1 LKKIDF
7 FPQNIGTMSM
17 LLSTTSLIRP
27 AAPQWLEDTCQ
38 RLVENDSSLK
48 TVDLSHPRIND
59 VFAKIFAEAL
69 DENNTVTALI
79 LSCYNI
85 VDDGTYAIASVVGQ
99 KKSIQK
105 LQLRDLRNP
114 REVITFFQ
122 SLLQNT
128 TIEEL
133 SLRHCQICPQ
143 GAQAIAKLLKV
154 HPRLQE
160 VRLVDSQ
167 LIGDS
172 LGPICQGLKMNRS
185 IQRLYLVNNEIRADQ
200 AGHLADLLQGSS
212 CLRELYLCEN
222 ELGDEGVKTLT
233 DGVLGSTSL
242 HTLDLRSNDITP
254 NSALSLQGMVVSS
267 QFLVKLNLGSNELGN
282 LGATAL
288 ARGLQHP
295 SCVLQ
300 KLDLSE
306 NGIDKAGTFALASM
320 LRTNRDLEELNLGF
334 NAVGDEGA
342 TAISCSL
349 ERNSTLRSLSL
360 RRNGISNVGAVA
372 FANKL
377 PKMNGLKELILVKN
391 SIDHAG
397 AAALLQGLR
406 FNVEL
411 EYLHVEEKVSE
422 PISQEMFHWIRLNKA
437 GRRIFRQANS
447 VPGSLWPRVYGR
459 ISADVNVLFHF
470 LSEKPEVLARESKKK
485 RKVILSGTAA

>member
-1 LKKIDF
+1 
-7 FPQNIGTMSM
+7 MSM
-17 LLSTTSLIRP
+17 LLSTTSRSRP
-27 AAPQWLEDTCQ
+27 VAPQWLEDMCQ

-48 TVDLSHPRIND
+48 IVDLSHPRIND

-69 DENNTVTALI
+69 DENSTVTALI

-85 VDDGTYAIASVVGQ
+85 VDDGTYAVASVVGQ
-99 KKSIQK
+99 NKSIKK

-122 SLLQNT
+122 LLLQNT
-128 TIEEL
+128 SIEEL

-143 GAQAIAKLLKV
+143 GAQAIAKLLKF

-172 LGPICQGLKMNRS
+172 LGPICHGLKMNRS
-185 IQRLYLVNNEIRADQ
+185 IKRLYLVNNEIRADQ
-200 AGHLADLLQGSS
+200 AGDLADLLRSSS

-254 NSALSLQGMVVSS
+254 NSALSLQGMIVSS

-282 LGATAL
+282 SGAAAL

-295 SCVLQ
+295 ACVLQ
-300 KLDLSE
+300 KLDLSG

-320 LRTNRDLEELNLGF
+320 LRTNRNLVDLNLGF
-334 NAVGDEGA
+334 NDVGDEGA
-342 TAISCSL
+342 TAVACVLVRS
-349 ERNSTLRSLSL
+349 STLRSLSL
-360 RRNGISNVGAVA
+360 RRNGISNVGAAA

-377 PKMNGLKELILVKN
+377 PNMNGLKELILIKN

-397 AAALLQGLR
+397 AATLLQGLR

-422 PISQEMFHWIRLNKA
+422 PISLEMFHWIRMNKA

-447 VPGSLWPRVYGR
+447 VPRPLWPCVYGR
-459 ISADVNVLFHF
+459 ISNDADVLFHF
-470 LSEKPEVLARESKKK
+470 LSEKPEVLAREHK
-485 RKVILSGTAA
+485 REER

>member
-1 LKKIDF
+1 
-7 FPQNIGTMSM
+7 MW
-17 LLSTTSLIRP
+17 LSTTSLIRP
-27 AAPQWLEDTCQ
+27 SAPQWLEDTCQ
-38 RLVENDSSLK
+38 RLVANDSSLK

-59 VFAKIFAEAL
+59 AFAKIFAEAL

-85 VDDGTYAIASVVGQ
+85 VDDGAYAVASVVGQ
-99 KKSIQK
+99 NKSIQK
-105 LQLRDLRNP
+105 LQLRDLRNS

-133 SLRHCQICPQ
+133 SLRHCQICPR
-143 GAQAIAKLLKV
+143 GAEAIAKLMKI
-154 HPRLQE
+154 HPKLQE

-185 IQRLYLVNNEIRADQ
+185 IQRLYLVNNEIRAGQ
-200 AGHLADLLQGSS
+200 AGDLADLLQGSS
-212 CLRELYLCEN
+212 CLRELYLSEN
-222 ELGDEGVKTLT
+222 ELGDEGVKTLI
-233 DGVLGSTSL
+233 DGVLLSTSL

-254 NSALSLQGMVVSS
+254 NSALSLQGMIVSS

-288 ARGLQHP
+288 ATGLRHP
-295 SCVLQ
+295 ACVLQ

-306 NGIDKAGTFALASM
+306 NGIDKGTFALASM
-320 LRTNRDLEELNLGF
+320 LRTNRDLVELNLGF

-342 TAISCSL
+342 TAVACSL
-349 ERNSTLRSLSL
+349 VRNNTLRSLSL

-377 PKMNGLKELILVKN
+377 PSMNGLKELILIKN
-391 SIDHAG
+391 SIDRAG

-422 PISQEMFHWIRLNKA
+422 PISLEMFHWIRLNKA

-447 VPGSLWPRVYGR
+447 VPGPLWPRVYAR
-459 ISADVNVLFHF
+459 ISADVDVLFHF
-470 LSEKPEVLARESKKK
+470 LGEKPEVLAREPKKK
-485 RKVILSGTAA
+485 RKVVQ

>member
-1 LKKIDF
+1 
-7 FPQNIGTMSM
+7 MSM
-17 LLSTTSLIRP
+17 FLSTTSLIRP
-27 AAPQWLEDTCQ
+27 AVPQWLEDTCQ

-48 TVDLSHPRIND
+48 TVDLAHPRIND
-59 VFAKIFAEAL
+59 VLARVFASAL

-79 LSCYNI
+79 LSCFNI
-85 VDDGTYAIASVVGQ
+85 VDDGTYAVASVVAQ
-99 KKSIQK
+99 NKSIQK

-122 SLLQNT
+122 SLLKNT

-133 SLRHCQICPQ
+133 SLRHCQICPK
-143 GAQAIAKLLKV
+143 GAEAIAKLLKV

-172 LGPICQGLKMNRS
+172 LGPICRGLKMNRS
-185 IQRLYLVNNEIRADQ
+185 IQRLYLVNNEIKADQ
-200 AGHLADLLQGSS
+200 AGDLVDMLQDGS

-233 DGVLGSTSL
+233 DGVLGNTSL
-242 HTLDLRSNDITP
+242 HTLDLRSNSLTP
-254 NSALSLQGMVVSS
+254 NSSLSLQGLIVGS
-267 QFLVKLNLGSNELGN
+267 QYLTTLNLGENELGN

-288 ARGLQHP
+288 ARGLRHP
-295 SCVLQ
+295 ACVLQ

-320 LRTNRDLEELNLGF
+320 LRTNHDLQELNLGF

-342 TAISCSL
+342 AAVACAL
-349 ERNSTLRSLSL
+349 VRNSTLRWLSL

-397 AAALLQGLR
+397 ATALLQGLR
-406 FNVEL
+406 SNVEL

-422 PISQEMFHWIRLNKA
+422 PISREIVHWIRLNKA
-437 GRRIFRQANS
+437 GRRIFRQINN
-447 VPGSLWPRVYGR
+447 VPGHIWPRVYGR
-459 ISADVNVLFHF
+459 ISADADVLFHF
-470 LSEKPEVLARESKKK
+470 LREKPEVLAR
-485 RKVILSGTAA
+485 